1 MQSPLKILF
10 VDDHRGLRD
19 GMIFMLQSKNP
30 ALSISGA
37 SDIDEAISKLNAD
50 SEIRIVI
57 LDLTLDGENSLD
69 SIPKIKESAPNASI
83 LVYTMHNDEVHV
95 EKALLS
101 GIQGF
106 VTKEAP
112 IEELEKAIVAI
123 SDGNTY
129 FNSVASKVL
138 QTLLPQNRGK
148 HYVYDEKSYLFDNYK
163 SLSKKEHEVFNLLIK
178 EDYDISKIAAQLK
191 KAEKTILNQRASIY
205 SKLDVHDRYELM
217 EAAKKLGLLF

>member
-37 SDIDEAISKLNAD
+37 NDIDEAISKLNAD

-163 SLSKKEHEVFNLLIK
+163 CLSKKEHEVFNYLIK
-178 EDYDISKIAAQLK
+178 GKSISDIAKILK

-205 SKLDVHDRYELM
+205 SKLDIHDRYELM
-217 EAAKKLGLLF
+217 ETAKLLGLVF

>member
-37 SDIDEAISKLNAD
+37 NDIDEAISKLKAD

-163 SLSKKEHEVFNLLIK
+163 SLSKKEHEIFNLLIK

-191 KAEKTILNQRASIY
+191 KTKKTILNQRASIY